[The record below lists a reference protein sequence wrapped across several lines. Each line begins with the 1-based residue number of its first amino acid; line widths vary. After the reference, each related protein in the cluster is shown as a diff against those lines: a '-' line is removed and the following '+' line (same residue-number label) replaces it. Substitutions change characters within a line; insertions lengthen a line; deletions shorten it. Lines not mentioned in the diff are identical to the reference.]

1 MSFVFLPINVRKSYE
16 QRTTDKR
23 QMTNNMFTIRANYS
37 DTVEVKTSLEAVRE
51 FFADIRNF
59 IELMPGIESIHT
71 DSKGVTHWK
80 IYAEVPL
87 VGSFSQKFAVELAEN
102 SEERI
107 EWSPVAGESRNFLR
121 YAAEFL
127 EKSTNS
133 TLVNFSQIVELRRN
147 SARELHLLAGIAGE
161 NIISREMSKRI
172 AEMIKIFVQKAKNKL
187 EK

>member
-1 MSFVFLPINVRKSYE
+1 
-16 QRTTDKR
+16 
-23 QMTNNMFTIRANYS
+23 MFTIRANYS

-71 DSKGVTHWK
+71 DGKGVTHWK
-80 IYAEVPL
+80 IRADVPF
-87 VGSFSQKFAVELAEN
+87 VGTFSQKFAVELAEN

-107 EWSPVAGESRNFLR
+107 EWSPVAGETRNLLR
-121 YAAEFL
+121 YAADFL
-127 EKSTNS
+127 EKGANL

-147 SARELHLLAGIAGE
+147 SARELHLLAGVAGE
-161 NIISREMSKRI
+161 TIISREMSKRI
-172 AEMIKIFVQKAKNKL
+172 AEMIKTFVQKAKNKL

>member
-1 MSFVFLPINVRKSYE
+1 
-16 QRTTDKR
+16 
-23 QMTNNMFTIRANYS
+23 MFTIRANYS
-37 DTVEVKTSLEAVRE
+37 DTVEVRTSLDAARE

-71 DSKGVTHWK
+71 DSRGVTHWK

-87 VGSFSQKFAVELAEN
+87 VGKFSEKFVVQLAEN

-107 EWSPVAGESRNFLR
+107 EWSPVAGETRNLLR

-127 EKSTNS
+127 EKGANL
-133 TLVNFSQIVELRRN
+133 TLVHFSQIVEMRRK
-147 SARELHLLAGIAGE
+147 SARELHLLAGVAGE
-161 NIISREMSKRI
+161 AIISREMSKRI